1 MWPNQK
7 LVGASEGEEKS
18 FRFDR
23 NVAIKNKTKQKQ
35 NYKKNILLLL
45 SDSFFLNKIKL
56 LKVFLKQNIL

>member
-35 NYKKNILLLL
+35 NYILKTEDAEFLLWL
-45 SDSFFLNKIKL
+45 IGN
-56 LKVFLKQNIL
+56 QAN